1 MSSVVVAGEVEEGW
15 ARLSAGL
22 VVVEGLGLGG
32 WGGGEVEGNGG
43 GIVGGC
49 LGVSLVAVA
58 GEVEAG
64 WARLSA
70 GLVVVAW
77 GVGACGGVGVVC

>member
-1 MSSVVVAGEVEEGW
+1 
-15 ARLSAGL
+15 
-22 VVVEGLGLGG
+22 
-32 WGGGEVEGNGG
+32 
-43 GIVGGC
+43 
-49 LGVSLVAVA
+49 VSLVAVA

-70 GLVVVAW
+70 DLVVVAW

>member
-1 MSSVVVAGEVEEGW
+1 MSLVVVVGGAEEGW
-15 ARLSAGL
+15 AHLSAGL
-22 VVVEGLGLGG
+22 VVVEGLGG

-49 LGVSLVAVA
+49 SGLSVVAVA

-64 WARLSA
+64 WARLGA

-77 GVGACGGVGVVC
+77 GVGACGGVGVL